1 MRRGRAPEARFVL
14 RAPGVEGPATNPPT
28 WVRFI
33 ETAIETVGQIVSW
46 LGLGMVLVTTMVVI
60 LRYGLG
66 IGSVAL
72 QETVAYMHAI
82 LFMVGASYALLHDAH
97 VRVDV
102 LYRGWS
108 RRARARVDLLGTVFL
123 LVPFCVF
130 TMVISA
136 RYVAVSWSLGE
147 GSPEAGGL
155 PGVFLVKTLIPVM
168 AVLLLLSGLA
178 RVGRCWLVLRKA
190 PT

>member
-1 MRRGRAPEARFVL
+1 MGGKAERP
-14 RAPGVEGPATNPPT
+14 PA

-33 ETAIETVGQIVSW
+33 EVAIERLGQAVSW
-46 LGLGMVLVTTMVVI
+46 LGLAMVLVTTVVVV

-66 IGSVAL
+66 VGSVAL
-72 QETVAYMHAI
+72 QETVAYMHAS
-82 LFMVGASYALLHDAH
+82 LFMIGASYALLHDAH

-108 RRARARVDLLGTVFL
+108 RRAQARVDLLGTLFL

-130 TMVISA
+130 AVVISA
-136 RYVAVSWSLGE
+136 QYVAASWRLLE

-168 AVLLLLSGLA
+168 AVLLLISGLA
-178 RVGRCWLVLRKA
+178 RLGRCWLVLRED
-190 PT
+190 PS